1 MTKLPAITRALRAIA
16 LAATIAAAAVATT
29 MVPAHAQSASPASPA
44 SPVTE
49 NAQRLLDRDNTVFL
63 MLDHQ
68 AGLMQIVNDIDPTQ
82 LRRNVSAKAKVA
94 EFFGIPV
101 IASTSVPDGP
111 NGPLIPEVTENAPS
125 AIVIDRAGPI
135 NAWDDARIREAVEAT
150 GRRTIV
156 ISGIL
161 TSVCV
166 AFPAIEMAGEGYHVI
181 AAIDASGDYSDLAS
195 QTTIARLQQAGVVV
209 ESTFSVLSQVH
220 DMWDAENTPIMAEA
234 YSLVTP
240 EYGAVLES
248 FFAQPT
254 N

>member
-1 MTKLPAITRALRAIA
+1 MKNHPFALLRTAF
-16 LAATIAAAAVATT
+16 AAAALAFAA
-29 MVPAHAQSASPASPA
+29 VPAALAQNA
-44 SPVTE
+44 PVE
-49 NAQRLLDRDNTVFL
+49 ELGQRLLDRDDTVFL

-82 LRRNVSAKAKVA
+82 LRRNVAAKGKVA

-101 IASTSVPDGP
+101 IASTSVPEGP
-111 NGPLIPEVTENAPS
+111 NGPLIPEVLENAPS
-125 AIVIDRAGPI
+125 AEVIDRAGPI
-135 NAWDDARIREAVEAT
+135 NAWDDARIRTAVEAT
-150 GRRTIV
+150 GRNTIV

-166 AFPAIEMAGEGYHVI
+166 AFPAIEMAAEGYHVI

-209 ESTFSVLSQVH
+209 ESTFSILSQIH
-220 DMWDAENTPIMAEA
+220 DTWDEENTPLMAEA

-248 FFAQPT
+248 YFATAQPS

>member
-1 MTKLPAITRALRAIA
+1 MTSLIPHICKRATFAVAALTLTATMAIA
-16 LAATIAAAAVATT
+16 
-29 MVPAHAQSASPASPA
+29 Q
-44 SPVTE
+44 PVTD
-49 NAQRLLDRDNTVFL
+49 NVQRLLDRDDTVFL

-82 LRRNVSAKAKVA
+82 LRRNVAAMGKAA

-101 IASTSVPDGP
+101 IASTSVPEGP
-111 NGPLIPEVTENAPS
+111 NGPLVPEVLENAPS
-125 AIVIDRAGPI
+125 ATVINRAGPI
-135 NAWDDARIREAVEAT
+135 NAWDDDAIRAAVEAT
-150 GRRTIV
+150 GRNTVV

-166 AFPAIEMAGEGYHVI
+166 AFPAIEMAAEGYYVI

-209 ESTFSVLSQVH
+209 ESTFSILSQVH
-220 DMWDAENTPIMAEA
+220 DSWDEQNTPLMAEA

-248 FFAQPT
+248 FFAQPR